1 MISFH
6 IAIATAFICSTSL
19 AFDISLLTFKNS
31 YHGTTSLRMA
41 DVGLPLPGRN
51 YDPKW
56 KKQKTLAEKNGGPQS
71 FDEIGLDGTIPVL
84 FKEGDKTRT
93 TMAMVGQPIQDVASQ
108 AGQYIKYGCG
118 KGECGSCEALCNGKW
133 IRPCV
138 AVIPSDAI
146 AGEDFIIT
154 VKGVKN
160 TSKSSGKFYS
170 IRSFL
175 FGFYN
180 NVLGMVGFVT
190 TRKAARKNLDDRLS
204 FEDMVA
210 QKTKEKKAAR
220 AAAKTIEVAQTEKVE
235 MFSRK

>member
-108 AGQYIKYGCG
+108 AGQYIKYG
-118 KGECGSCEALCNGKW
+118 
-133 IRPCV
+133 
-138 AVIPSDAI
+138 
-146 AGEDFIIT
+146 
-154 VKGVKN
+154 
-160 TSKSSGKFYS
+160 
-170 IRSFL
+170 RS
-175 FGFYN
+175 
-180 NVLGMVGFVT
+180 
-190 TRKAARKNLDDRLS
+190 R
-204 FEDMVA
+204 
-210 QKTKEKKAAR
+210 
-220 AAAKTIEVAQTEKVE
+220 
-235 MFSRK
+235 